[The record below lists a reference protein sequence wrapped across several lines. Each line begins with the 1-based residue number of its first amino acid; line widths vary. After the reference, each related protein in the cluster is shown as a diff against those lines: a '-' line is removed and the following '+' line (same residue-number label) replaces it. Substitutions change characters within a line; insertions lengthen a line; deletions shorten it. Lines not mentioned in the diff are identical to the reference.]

1 MELREFL
8 SERKSRILERW
19 FEEIILSYPLE
30 SRQYLRSHRDRFENP
45 LGHTI
50 LEGIKGVLN
59 YLLGEKGYEEILPSL
74 ENLVKIRAVQDIS
87 PSKAVDFVFLLKKIL
102 REECGD
108 KMMEEFLSL
117 SFHIDNLVLRVFD
130 IYAQC
135 RERLYDTKFKELR
148 NMTYILLEKAN
159 RVQPGFEI
167 KQT

>member
-8 SERKSRILERW
+8 SERKNRILERW
-19 FEEIILSYPLE
+19 FEEIILGYPVE
-30 SRQYLRSHRDRFENP
+30 SRHYLRSHRDRFENP

-50 LEGIKGVLN
+50 LEGIKGVLD

-87 PSKAVDFVFLLKKIL
+87 ASKAVDFLFPLKKIL

-117 SFHIDNLVLRVFD
+117 SFYIDNLVLRVFD

-135 RERLYDTKFKELR
+135 RERLYDIKFKELR
-148 NMTYILLEKAN
+148 DMTYILLEKAN
-159 RVQPGFEI
+159 RVQAGFEV
-167 KQT
+167 KQK